1 MVKPSPRPGAG
12 LEDPQRDGVDELL
25 LEPPDSRFGAGCGG
39 NLGEMRAMFA
49 LYSFLLVG
57 GIVLFSLV
65 GLTSG

>member
-1 MVKPSPRPGAG
+1 
-12 LEDPQRDGVDELL
+12 
-25 LEPPDSRFGAGCGG
+25 
-39 NLGEMRAMFA
+39 MRAMFA